1 MADAVAVAVILAD
14 YKRQGRTAFVD
25 VGNFHADPSGGAV
38 ACPHGGRRF
47 LGAFFRCHL
56 GPKLFPCFSLPHLA
70 KCYKIF
76 RKGKI
81 MQRIGSYAKGDWIA
95 AGTGARPIADAST
108 GVVIA
113 EAGND
118 TLDVAG
124 MVGYAR
130 EVGGPA
136 LRALDFHDRARTLK
150 ALALHLNAN
159 KQALY
164 DVSFTTGATQKDH
177 AFDIDGG
184 IGTLFVFASK
194 GRREMPEGHV
204 LVDGAWEPLGK
215 TGAFGGQHI
224 YTPRLG
230 VAVHINAF
238 NFPVW
243 GMLEKIAPAILAGV
257 PSIVKPATAT
267 AHVTELCVR
276 LMLDAGVLPD
286 GALQLITGGIGGALD
301 HLGTQDAVTFTGSAA
316 TAGVVAR
323 VLPRGVTFTS
333 EQDSLNSSILGP
345 DVTVDGPEFEIAT
358 REILR
363 EMTTKAGQKC
373 TAIRRVMVPQPLLQ
387 PLCDRL
393 SSQLS
398 KLVVGDPR
406 AEGVRMGSVVSLS
419 QRRDVLEKVEIIAT
433 EAELICGG
441 QDGFEPHGDMEKG
454 AFVAPHLFVCNDP
467 EAAVRVHETEAFGPV
482 STLMPYRDLEQAC
495 ALANRGEGSLVAS
508 LITHSSEVAREVVA
522 GIGAWHGRVYVNNR
536 DSAAE
541 ATGHGAPMPHL
552 THGGPGR
559 AGGGEE
565 LGGIRAVKHYM
576 QRVAVQGSPDILRAV
591 TGRFVPGGTK
601 AKGEAHPFQVRFGDL
616 EIGRTLVTDAREIT
630 LEDIERFAEF
640 TGDRFY
646 AHMDEAAAKRNPFFP
661 GRVAHGYL
669 ILSFAAGLF
678 VEPNEGPV
686 LANTGLDN
694 LRFLKP
700 VSPGDSV
707 QVHLTVMDRKSRN
720 EEYGEVRWHADVRN
734 QDGEPVAEYELLTM
748 VAK

>member
-1 MADAVAVAVILAD
+1 
-14 YKRQGRTAFVD
+14 
-25 VGNFHADPSGGAV
+25 
-38 ACPHGGRRF
+38 
-47 LGAFFRCHL
+47 
-56 GPKLFPCFSLPHLA
+56 
-70 KCYKIF
+70 
-76 RKGKI
+76 
-81 MQRIGSYAKGDWIA
+81 MQRIGSFAKGVWVE
-95 AGTGARPIADAST
+95 AGPGARPVADAAT
-108 GVVIA
+108 GEVIA

-118 TLDVAG
+118 MLDVAG
-124 MVGYAR
+124 MVAYAR
-130 EVGGPA
+130 EIGGPA
-136 LRALDFHDRARTLK
+136 LRAMDFHDRARMLK
-150 ALALHLNAN
+150 ALALHLNAH

-164 DVSFTTGATQKDH
+164 DLSFTTGATLADH
-177 AFDIDGG
+177 GFDVDGG

-215 TGAFGGQHI
+215 TGAFGGQHV

-230 VAVHINAF
+230 VAFHINAF

-243 GMLEKIAPAILAGV
+243 GMLEKIAPAFLAGV

-276 LMLDAGVLPD
+276 LMLEAGVLPD
-286 GALQLITGGIGGALD
+286 GALQLVTGGVGDGLAV
-301 HLGTQDAVTFTGSAA
+301 LGPQDAVTFTGSAA
-316 TAGVVAR
+316 TAGVVQGG
-323 VLPRGVTFTS
+323 LPRGVPFTA
-333 EQDSLNSSILGP
+333 EQDSLNASILGP
-345 DVTVDGPEFEIAT
+345 DVTVESPEFEIAVK
-358 REILR
+358 EITR

-373 TAIRRVMVPQPLLQ
+373 TAIRRVMVPEPLLQ
-387 PLCDRL
+387 PLVDRL

-398 KLVVGDPR
+398 KVVVGDPR

-419 QRRDVLEKVEIIAT
+419 QRQDVLEKAALIGR
-433 EAELICGG
+433 EAELVCGG
-441 QDGFEPHGDMEKG
+441 QEGFAPVGDAEKG

-467 EAAVRVHETEAFGPV
+467 DGAEHVHGTEAFGPV
-482 STLMPYRDLEQAC
+482 STLMPYRDLGHAI
-495 ALANRGEGSLVAS
+495 ALTNRGAGSLVAS
-508 LITHSSEVAREVVA
+508 LVTHSGDVAREVVQ

-536 DSAAE
+536 DSAKE

-576 QRVAVQGSPDILRAV
+576 QRVAVQGSPDILTAV
-591 TGRFVPGGTK
+591 TGRYVSGATK
-601 AKGEAHPFQVRFGDL
+601 TAQEGHPFQVRFGDL
-616 EIGRTLVTDAREIT
+616 KIGRTLTTETREIT
-630 LEDIERFAEF
+630 LDDIEHFAEF
-640 TGDRFY
+640 TGDTFY
-646 AHMDEAAAKRNPFFP
+646 AHMDEEAAKRNPFFP

-686 LANTGLDN
+686 LANTGLDS

-700 VSPGDSV
+700 VSPGDSIV
-707 QVHLTVMDRKSRN
+707 VDLTVMDKKSRN
-720 EEYGEVRWHADVRN
+720 DDYGEVRWHASVSN
-734 QDGEPVAEYELLTM
+734 QNGDAVAEYELLTM